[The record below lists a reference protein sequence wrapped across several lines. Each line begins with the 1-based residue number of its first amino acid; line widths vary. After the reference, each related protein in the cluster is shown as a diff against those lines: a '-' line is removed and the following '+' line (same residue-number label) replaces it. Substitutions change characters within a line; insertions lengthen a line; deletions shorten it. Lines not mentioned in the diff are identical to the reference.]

1 MTDGKRATVPI
12 DAEAAN
18 GSRPDKPRRAASK
31 QATQTA
37 AGPARKAA
45 APRARKIPMLPLLG
59 DDALGLEARV
69 SSDDHQALKVWL
81 RLLSCSTD
89 IETEIRK
96 RLRVHFGMTLAR
108 FDYLAQL
115 HRYPDGLRMNT
126 LSKYLMVTGGNV
138 TGLTDE
144 LAKEGYVARETE
156 AEDRRS
162 FRVSLTPEGRKTFE
176 KIAAL
181 HESWVIELFA
191 GMSVTSK
198 NQLYDLLGR
207 LRVQLSE
214 LPDAPGAGLA
224 SALSPNHAGAP
235 SAVAADS
242 ATATDIE
249 ETSK

>member
-1 MTDGKRATVPI
+1 M
-12 DAEAAN
+12 
-18 GSRPDKPRRAASK
+18 
-31 QATQTA
+31 
-37 AGPARKAA
+37 AA
-45 APRARKIPMLPLLG
+45 AKKASTPRARKIPMLPLLG

-96 RLRVHFGMTLAR
+96 RLRARFGMTLAR

-115 HRYPDGLRMNT
+115 HRYPEGLRMNT

-144 LAKEGYVARETE
+144 LAKKGYVARETE
-156 AEDRRS
+156 ADDRRS
-162 FRVSLTPEGRKTFE
+162 FRVSLTPAGRKTFE
-176 KIAAL
+176 GIAAL

-207 LRVQLSE
+207 LRLQLSE
-214 LPDAPGAGLA
+214 LPDAPGAGI
-224 SALSPNHAGAP
+224 HQ
-235 SAVAADS
+235 AVDS
-242 ATATDIE
+242 AAIDIE